1 MCDYLKYERE
11 FDANDFDLEHNRITM
26 REYDEQFR
34 AIVDEIRAD
43 ERERILKLVRELKS
57 RYESFKHE
65 EYYVSAMV
73 VDLEDLEEE
82 INEFMDLH

>member
-1 MCDYLKYERE
+1 MTQLEMFKHNWKPNYSDSSYECFCFRT
-11 FDANDFDLEHNRITM
+11 DLNKLVE
-26 REYDEQFR
+26 
-34 AIVDEIRAD
+34 EIRAD
-43 ERERILKLVRELKS
+43 ERNRILKLVSELKS

-73 VDLEDLEEE
+73 ADLEDLEEE